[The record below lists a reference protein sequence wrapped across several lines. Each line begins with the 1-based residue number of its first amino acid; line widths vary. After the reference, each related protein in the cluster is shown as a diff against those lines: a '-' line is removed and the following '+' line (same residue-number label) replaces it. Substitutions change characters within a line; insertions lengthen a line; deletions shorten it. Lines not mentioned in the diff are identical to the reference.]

1 MPVMT
6 YNRVESRRSQDEAA
20 LLVLDATGVPAVLAA
35 NAVTDGVVS
44 PSVLDTLPRSVL
56 ATAHTWRM
64 LLTNEGR
71 FGVFRT
77 AVWFV
82 FSKLFRTRQ

>member
-6 YNRVESRRSQDEAA
+6 YNRVESRRSLGEAA
-20 LLVLDATGVPAVLAA
+20 LLVLDATGVLA
-35 NAVTDGVVS
+35 TDGVVS

-64 LLTNEGR
+64 LLTSDGR

-82 FSKLFRTRQ
+82 FSKLFARRQ